1 MENLTLSQYLVTRP
15 AHGRQSLTLTRGHRW
30 RAGQGWWPGLGGGCG
45 RNLGRDGAD
54 LDTRTRHFVTG
65 VFVVV
70 IFNRNVGQT
79 DTAGVALVKLQS
91 VVRAV
96 QCIVYSG

>member
-1 MENLTLSQYLVTRP
+1 M
-15 AHGRQSLTLTRGHRW
+15 A
-30 RAGQGWWPGLGGGCG
+30 GCG

-79 DTAGVALVKLQS
+79 DTAGVVLVKLQS
-91 VVRAV
+91 GVRAV
-96 QCIVYSG
+96 QYSVAGLVGAESFISSDLLSIPFASRPATAAAAGG

>member
-1 MENLTLSQYLVTRP
+1 M
-15 AHGRQSLTLTRGHRW
+15 A
-30 RAGQGWWPGLGGGCG
+30 GCG
-45 RNLGRDGAD
+45 RNLGRDGGD

-79 DTAGVALVKLQS
+79 DTAGVGLVKLQS
-91 VVRAV
+91 GVRAV
-96 QCIVYSG
+96 QYSVAGLVGAESFISLL

>member
-1 MENLTLSQYLVTRP
+1 MVTRP
-15 AHGRQSLTLTRGHRW
+15 AHGRQSLTLTRDTGGELA
-30 RAGQGWWPGLGGGCG
+30 RAGGQGCG

-96 QCIVYSG
+96 

>member
-1 MENLTLSQYLVTRP
+1 M
-15 AHGRQSLTLTRGHRW
+15 A
-30 RAGQGWWPGLGGGCG
+30 GCG

-79 DTAGVALVKLQS
+79 DTAGVVLVKLQS
-91 VVRAV
+91 GVGAV
-96 QCIVYSG
+96 

>member
-1 MENLTLSQYLVTRP
+1 M
-15 AHGRQSLTLTRGHRW
+15 A
-30 RAGQGWWPGLGGGCG
+30 GCG

-70 IFNRNVGQT
+70 VFNRNVGQT
-79 DTAGVALVKLQS
+79 GTAGVVLVKLQS
-91 VVRAV
+91 GVRAV
-96 QCIVYSG
+96 QYSVAGLVGAESFISLL

>member
-1 MENLTLSQYLVTRP
+1 MVTRP
-15 AHGRQSLTLTRGHRW
+15 AHGRQSLTLTRDT
-30 RAGQGWWPGLGGGCG
+30 AQVASWPGLLARAGGGCG

-96 QCIVYSG
+96 WCIVYSG

>member
-1 MENLTLSQYLVTRP
+1 M
-15 AHGRQSLTLTRGHRW
+15 A
-30 RAGQGWWPGLGGGCG
+30 GCG

-79 DTAGVALVKLQS
+79 GTAGVVLVKLQS
-91 VVRAV
+91 GVRAV
-96 QCIVYSG
+96 QYSVAGLVGAESFISLL

>member
-1 MENLTLSQYLVTRP
+1 M
-15 AHGRQSLTLTRGHRW
+15 A
-30 RAGQGWWPGLGGGCG
+30 GCG

-70 IFNRNVGQT
+70 TFNRT
-79 DTAGVALVKLQS
+79 DTAGVVLVKLQS
-91 VVRAV
+91 GVRAV
-96 QCIVYSG
+96 QYSVAGLVGAESFISLL

>member
-1 MENLTLSQYLVTRP
+1 M
-15 AHGRQSLTLTRGHRW
+15 A
-30 RAGQGWWPGLGGGCG
+30 GCG

-70 IFNRNVGQT
+70 VFNRNVGQT
-79 DTAGVALVKLQS
+79 DTAGVVLVKLQS
-91 VVRAV
+91 GVRAV
-96 QCIVYSG
+96 QYSVAGLVGAESFISLL